1 MIKYVKSF
9 LNEKEVLYF
18 IDMFNNEKM
27 NYHGDDVYK
36 FYYIDL
42 INRDLTIQKFSNFS
56 FKKFRVQ
63 MVNETIKQIE
73 TFHRHVNPWSFII
86 FLNDDF
92 IGGEVIFGSEEYK
105 PKTGD
110 MIYFSG
116 DEQHK
121 VNDCIGDRHTLVG
134 FMHNNPLSIIKNS
147 LI

>member
-56 FKKFRVQ
+56 FKKIRVQ

-73 TFHRHVNPWSFII
+73 TFHGHVNPWSFII
-86 FLNDDF
+86 FLNEDF
-92 IGGEVIFGSEEYK
+92 IGGEVIFGCEEYK

-121 VNDCIGDRHTLVG
+121 VNDCIGDRYTLVG
-134 FMHNNPLSIIKNS
+134 FMHNNPLSIKRNS

>member
-9 LNEKEVLYF
+9 LEEKEVLYF

-27 NYHGDDVYK
+27 NYYGDNVYK

-42 INRDLTIQKFSNFS
+42 INRYLTIQKFSNFF

-73 TFHRHVNPWSFII
+73 TFHGHVNPWSFII
-86 FLNDDF
+86 FLNEDF
-92 IGGEVIFGSEEYK
+92 IGGEVIFGGKEYI

-121 VNDCIGDRHTLVG
+121 VNDCIGDRYTLVG
-134 FMHNNPLSIIKNS
+134 FMHNNPLSIKRNS

>member
-56 FKKFRVQ
+56 FKKIRVQ

-73 TFHRHVNPWSFII
+73 TFHGHVNPWSFII
-86 FLNDDF
+86 FLNEDF
-92 IGGEVIFGSEEYK
+92 IGGEVIFSCEEYK

-121 VNDCIGDRHTLVG
+121 VNDCIGDRYTLVG
-134 FMHNNPLSIIKNS
+134 FMHNNPLSIKRNS